1 MSICSCMW
9 SFCWNTCLKEVTS
22 YLVLIW
28 LRNYDRFSLYIYICI
43 YYRYIVPT
51 CTIICTSTAQC
62 LRYTCAVGVVF
73 FQLYIFFLFF
83 TTMQTLPGCFG
94 FAVESTPCVF
104 SLYPHVA
111 TRSEISIIESFPCWL
126 MHWFMFHHAQN
137 SQNTRAVLWI
147 RVRVLIWFRL
157 SFALPI
163 VCSCHG

>member
-28 LRNYDRFSLYIYICI
+28 LRNYDRFSLYIYII
-43 YYRYIVPT
+43 DIL
-51 CTIICTSTAQC
+51 C
-62 LRYTCAVGVVF
+62 LHAPSYVQVLHSVYVIHVQWELFF

-94 FAVESTPCVF
+94 FAVGSTPCVF

-126 MHWFMFHHAQN
+126 MHWFMFHHAPN

-147 RVRVLIWFRL
+147 RVRFLIWFRL

-163 VCSCHG
+163 VCSCHR